1 MEGAAGLPE
10 LVEGLISHMN
20 RTRRL
25 FLILMMTAFLI
36 APASLV
42 LALVILSPGITL
54 AGPEYSF
61 MVEYDELPHG
71 IYTEHGDGFYW
82 EEGTYGEF
90 EGRMEGRLLGERFG
104 QSPGGHANV
113 TAYAGEFVLEPPEAF
128 GGRMPHANATAYT
141 GEFVGE
147 FDGMPAV
154 FIGDFVGTFEGD
166 SVGLYED
173 RDSYGLYDG
182 LFEGIFVG
190 FFEVGDDGPK
200 IDVYDDYLVPA
211 YTDPGY
217 AVGFV
222 GEDSFEHTGLA
233 PRFMAIDYG
242 AAPHTQTDITIP
254 VVAMVVLVAA
264 VSGVVLYVGLREI
277 SFYSGWSSRFD
288 RYMERKREIDRELA
302 GDADST

>member
-10 LVEGLISHMN
+10 LLDGLVSHMN

-25 FLILMMTAFLI
+25 FLVLMLTAFLI

-61 MVEYDELPHG
+61 MVEYDELPYG
-71 IYTEHGDGFYW
+71 IYTEHEDGFHW
-82 EEGTYGEF
+82 EEGIYGEF
-90 EGRMEGRLLGERFG
+90 EGRMEGKLLGERYG
-104 QSPGGHANV
+104 VPSID
-113 TAYAGEFVLEPPEAF
+113 
-128 GGRMPHANATAYT
+128 HANATVYT

-147 FDGMPAV
+147 FDGMHAV
-154 FIGDFVGTFEGD
+154 FIGDLEGTFEGD
-166 SVGLYED
+166 FVGLYED
-173 RDSYGLYDG
+173 EYYGLYDG

-190 FFEVGDDGPK
+190 FFEFEEDGPE
-200 IDVYDDYLVPA
+200 IDVYDDDMVPA

-217 AVGFV
+217 AVEFV
-222 GEDSFEHTGLA
+222 AEDPFADTGLT
-233 PRFMAIDYG
+233 PRFMVIDHG
-242 AAPHTQTDITIP
+242 DAPHTQTDITIP

-264 VSGVVLYVGLREI
+264 VSGVVLYVGLREM

-288 RYMERKREIDRELA
+288 RYMQRKREIDRELA
-302 GDADST
+302 GNADNP